1 LFGYFLGLQCLF
13 SYELGILHVL
23 EPHAREIIE
32 LVLLKNT
39 PETGFSLDRPQEVTE
54 LDFVKQQ
61 LQVKLF
67 CLVGHIAFLE
77 RELCF

>member
-1 LFGYFLGLQCLF
+1 LFGHFLGLQRLF

-23 EPHAREIIE
+23 QPLEREEIE
-32 LVLLKNT
+32 LVLLKNA
-39 PETGFSLDRPQEVTE
+39 PENGLSLDRPQEVTE
-54 LDFVKQQ
+54 LNFAKQQ
-61 LQVKLF
+61 LQVELF